1 MSADGSLAR
10 HLIGMA
16 GEASPSSSKGA
27 GEPYHRKQPSYGSL
41 GDDGYSEGGSFS
53 GRDSYMDEKE
63 AGMRGFD
70 YEPVRVQSFPS
81 WQGASMYRR
90 AALTGVVP
98 ESEQLGH
105 KMAMLAL
112 EELVSRGHIS

>member
-1 MSADGSLAR
+1 MSADGYLAR
-10 HLIGMA
+10 RLIGMA

-53 GRDSYMDEKE
+53 GRDSYLDEKE

-70 YEPVRVQSFPS
+70 YEPVR
-81 WQGASMYRR
+81 
-90 AALTGVVP
+90 L
-98 ESEQLGH
+98 
-105 KMAMLAL
+105 
-112 EELVSRGHIS
+112 